1 MGAPTPDPAR
11 PTRRERML
19 DRLGLVA
26 FAALAYLP
34 ILAMRPGKVAADTKS
49 YLYLDPTRF
58 ISRAASLWDAK
69 IGMGTLSHQT
79 IGYLFPMGP
88 WYWLTEDVLGM
99 PAWVA
104 QRLWLGTI
112 VLAAGLGMR
121 ALAREFGIGRGGV
134 LVATLAYAFTP
145 YVLGYAG
152 FYSLLLG
159 PWAALPWWI
168 LWTRRGIRDRGWL
181 YPALIAISIQLVG
194 SLNASSLLFCLIGP
208 ALWLPFAVLGARE
221 ARWRDG
227 WAFLWRTALLTAITS
242 AWWFL
247 ALAIEGRFGVNIL
260 RFTETVRTV
269 TATSTP
275 FEIVRGLGY
284 WFFYG
289 GDRTGPWNDARSS
302 FTQRLPF
309 IFVSFLVPA
318 LAFAGAVLVRWRA
331 RIYFAILVV
340 VGVVIAVGA
349 APYDDPSPYGS
360 VFKWFTLNSSTG
372 FALRNVNRAVPI
384 VVLGLAALLGAGV
397 DVVGRRYAERDR
409 PVLAIAATTLVAILC
424 LAVAVPALSGGYYSE
439 YLERDEAIPSYW
451 QRAIRD
457 LSAGDPGTRVLAL
470 PGSDF
475 ASYRWGDT
483 RDPIEPGFMDRPYVA
498 REIVPWGSE
507 QSLAF
512 LQAVD
517 RRVQDGSVDPDGLA
531 EVLRLMGVGTVV
543 LRLDLRTDQWNLI
556 PSGALW
562 KIMTDDPTHG
572 LRAPVRYGDTIPGR
586 LRFPELGDLTQPNA
600 EQPDPPPVA
609 IAEVEDP
616 SPIIR
621 SKAADAPIL
630 LAGDS
635 EGIVDLSNASLLD
648 SDRVV
653 LFASSYRGAAQAMRD
668 LPESTLLV
676 LTDSNRR
683 RGQRWG
689 VLHDQFGYTEV
700 AGEEALTVDPT
711 DQRLDVFA
719 DETDAGRTVTE
730 LSGVRSLRATSYG
743 IPSFGYVPG
752 ERPAAAFDGDV
763 KTGWRV
769 DAGVPVGNQRLEVV
783 LERPTTTDHINI
795 TQVSP
800 SAALSKSTRYR
811 AIRSVRLTFDG
822 DDSVVR
828 TLTRASKGKRGQTL
842 NFPERTFQRLDIT
855 IEDST
860 GKDIKEGLRR
870 NAVGLSEVRIPDP
883 DGDGTVR
890 VTESMRVPTAMLRT
904 LGAES
909 LDHPLAIVLTRE
921 GTMDSTSFSR
931 RFTLPTARS
940 FSFAGTALLSPY
952 ARDQDIDR
960 ALGAP
965 GAAQGAYTA
974 SSSAR
979 YVSVR
984 TRAGSA
990 TDGDPTTAWVNV
1002 LGNPRAELKLTFPTP
1017 RTVDRMTI
1025 QVVTDG
1031 LHSVPR
1037 ILTIRADKG
1046 PRRTV
1051 TLPVLATRSPTG
1063 LTEFPITF
1071 PEVTGRNI
1079 KVTVRKSVPVKRAQ
1093 IVLPAAIAELG
1104 IDGTRR
1110 TYATDLA
1117 GECTDRIV
1125 TIDGRPFP
1133 VRIPGTVEAALDQ
1146 EKLPLIPC
1154 GPDLTLGAGEHEI
1167 RVAESPRN
1175 PTGFDVSRIVL
1186 ASAAGGGAAP
1196 AAEVAAAPPSTEP
1209 DPSSGARPA
1218 PADAQRRP
1226 TSAPRVEVV
1235 DETRWTSSLRIT
1247 AATEPF
1253 WLVLGQSYNEGWR
1266 ATAAGRDLGTP
1277 KLVDGYANGWYIRPQ
1292 GTGPITVELAWAP
1305 QGAVNVALWVS
1316 LVGGIACLGIVLVGL
1331 RRRRGRPAD
1340 RFEGPRLRTRGTRV
1354 GDAVGPRARLG
1365 LALGAAVVAGLTIAP
1380 VVGVLTGLLAW
1391 LAADGGRIRRAVRFA
1406 PPVLLL
1412 AVAIGIP
1419 VQQRIERHPA
1429 FFDWTS
1435 HFEWARWC
1443 VWFAVITLALDVL
1456 VASLRHEDPSA
1467 AAHEHA

>member
-1 MGAPTPDPAR
+1 MGAVTEDPAT
-11 PTRRERML
+11 PSRRERTL
-19 DRLGLVA
+19 DRLALAA

-58 ISRAASLWDAK
+58 ISRAASLWDSK

-88 WYWLTEDVLGM
+88 WYWFTENVLGM

-134 LVATLAYAFTP
+134 FVATLAYAFTP

-208 ALWLPFAVLGARE
+208 ALWLPFAVLGVRE

-227 WAFLWRTALLTAITS
+227 WAFLWRTGVLTAVTS
-242 AWWFL
+242 LWWFL
-247 ALAIEGRFGVNIL
+247 ALVIEGRFGVNIL

-275 FEIVRGLGY
+275 FEILRGLGY

-309 IFVSFLVPA
+309 ILVSFLVPA
-318 LAFAGAVLVRWRA
+318 LAFAGAALVRWRA
-331 RIYFAILVV
+331 RVYFALLVV
-340 VGVVIAVGA
+340 IGVVIAVGA

-397 DVVGRRYAERDR
+397 DVVARHFAERER
-409 PVLAIAATTLVAILC
+409 PGLAGLATAVAAVLC

-439 YLERDEAIPSYW
+439 YLERDEAIPAYW

-457 LSAGDPGTRVLAL
+457 LAAGDPGTRVLAL

-517 RRVQDGSVDPDGLA
+517 RRVQDGSIDPDGLA
-531 EVLRLMGVGTVV
+531 EVLRLMGVGSVV

-556 PSGALW
+556 PAGALW
-562 KIMTDDPTHG
+562 TILTDERPVG
-572 LRAPVRYGDTIPGR
+572 LREPVEYGDEIPGR
-586 LRFPELGDLTQPNA
+586 LRFPELGDLTKPNA

-609 IAEVEDP
+609 ITEVEDP
-616 SPIIR
+616 APIIR
-621 SKAADAPIL
+621 AKSAEAPIL
-630 LAGDS
+630 VAGDS
-635 EGIVDLSNASLLD
+635 EGIVDLSAASLLD

-653 LFASSYRGAAQAMRD
+653 LFASSYRGAAKAMRA
-668 LPESTLLV
+668 LPSSTLLV

-683 RGQRWG
+683 RAQRWG

-700 AGEEALTVDPT
+700 AGEETLTVDPT
-711 DQRLDVFA
+711 DQRLDVFP
-719 DETDAGRTVTE
+719 DERDSGRTVAE
-730 LSGVRSLRATSYG
+730 LSGVRSVRATSYG
-743 IPSFGYVPG
+743 IPAFGYVPG
-752 ERPAAAFDGDV
+752 ERPSAAFDGDV

-769 DAGVPVGNQRLEVV
+769 DAGRPVGNERLEVV
-783 LERPTTTDHINI
+783 LERPTTTDRINI

-800 SAALSKSTRYR
+800 SAALRRSARYR
-811 AIRSVRLTFDG
+811 AIRSVRLTFDDG
-822 DDSVVR
+822 ESVVR

-842 NFPERTFQRLDIT
+842 RFPERTFRRLDIT
-855 IEDST
+855 IVDST
-860 GKDIKEGLRR
+860 GKDLKEGLRR
-870 NAVGLSEVRIPDP
+870 NAVGLSEVRIPAP

-890 VTESMRVPTAMLRT
+890 IAESMRLPTAMLRT

-909 LDHPLAIVLTRE
+909 IDHPLAIVLTRE
-921 GTMDSTSFSR
+921 GTMDATSFSR
-931 RFTLPTARS
+931 RFTLPTERS

-952 ARDQDIDR
+952 ARDQDLDR

-965 GAAQGAYTA
+965 GAAEGAYTA

-979 YVSVR
+979 YVSVL
-984 TRAGSA
+984 TRAGAA

-1002 LGNPRAELKLTFPTP
+1002 LGNPRAELKLAFPAP
-1017 RTVDRMTI
+1017 RTVDRMNL

-1037 ILTIRADKG
+1037 VLSIRADKG

-1071 PEVTGRNI
+1071 PAVTGRNI
-1079 KVTVRKSVPVKRAQ
+1079 KVTVRRSVPVKRAQ

-1104 IDGTRR
+1104 IEDTRR
-1110 TYATDLA
+1110 EYATELA

-1133 VRIPGTVEAALDQ
+1133 VRIPGSTEDALDE
-1146 EKLPLIPC
+1146 EKLPVIPC
-1154 GPDLTLGAGEHEI
+1154 GPDLTLAAGEHEI
-1167 RVAESPRN
+1167 RVNESPRN

-1186 ASAAGGGAAP
+1186 ASAAGGAAAP
-1196 AAEVAAAPPSTEP
+1196 AATVAAAPPSTAP
-1209 DPSSGARPA
+1209 DPSSGAA
-1218 PADAQRRP
+1218 PAAP
-1226 TSAPRVEVV
+1226 GAPRPRSGAPAVTVT
-1235 DETRWTSSLRIT
+1235 DESRWTSSLRIT
-1247 AATEPF
+1247 GARDPF

-1266 ATAAGRDLGTP
+1266 ATADGRDLGTP
-1277 KLVDGYANGWYIRPQ
+1277 ELVDGYANAWFIRPQ
-1292 GTGPITVELAWAP
+1292 GAGPITVELAWAP
-1305 QGAVNVALWVS
+1305 QATVDVALRVS
-1316 LVGGIACLGIVLVGL
+1316 LVGGIACLVIVAVGL
-1331 RRRRGRPAD
+1331 RRRRGVAAD
-1340 RFEGPRLRTRGTRV
+1340 RLEAPTARPRRA
-1354 GDAVGPRARLG
+1354 GDDAGRRARLG
-1365 LALGAAVVAGLTIAP
+1365 LALGAAVLAAITITP
-1380 VVGVLTGLLAW
+1380 LVGVLTGGLAW
-1391 LAADGGRIRRAVRFA
+1391 AAAGGGRIRRAVPFA
-1406 PPVLLL
+1406 PPVLLV

-1419 VQQRIERHPA
+1419 IQQRIERHPA

-1443 VWFAVITLALDVL
+1443 AWFAVMALAIDV
-1456 VASLRHEDPSA
+1456 VVGAIRHEDPPPTPRETA
-1467 AAHEHA
+1467 